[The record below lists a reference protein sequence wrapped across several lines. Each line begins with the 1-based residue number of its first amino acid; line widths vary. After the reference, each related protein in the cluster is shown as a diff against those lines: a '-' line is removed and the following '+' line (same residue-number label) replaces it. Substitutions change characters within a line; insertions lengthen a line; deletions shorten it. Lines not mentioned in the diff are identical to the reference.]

1 MFKLIALI
9 DDGSIV
15 NCGIHHSGKECGEV
29 AETMYQWL
37 YKNYDIEPVLFMIVP
52 K

>member
-1 MFKLIALI
+1 MFKLIALM
-9 DDGSIV
+9 DDDSIV
-15 NCGIHHSGKECGEV
+15 NCGIHRSKKECGEV

-37 YKNYDIEPVLFMIVP
+37 YENYDIEPMLFVIVP